1 MTDCR
6 VIMVLFNFKK
16 LSTDECCCVAQQNC
30 LLKRKV
36 NLNCALFKICMKH
49 TSTDTGQGAIS
60 HCVAIGRQP
69 TKQP

>member
-6 VIMVLFNFKK
+6 VTMVLFNFKK
-16 LSTDECCCVAQQNC
+16 LSTDECCVAQQNC

-36 NLNCALFKICMKH
+36 NLNCALFKII
-49 TSTDTGQGAIS
+49 STDTGQGAIS